1 MYQKYVKRIFDFIF
15 AIILLLIL
23 SPLFI
28 IVAIAIK
35 IDSKGLVFF
44 KQERSGQHG
53 KAFKVY
59 KFRTMINNAEKIG
72 SGLYTDS
79 TDPRITRVGKFL
91 RKTSIDELPQ
101 IINIIRGEMSFIGP
115 RPVPAGHLKKFNVD
129 DSQRLKVLP
138 GITGWAQVNGRNIL
152 TWPEK
157 NEKDIWYVNNISLLL
172 DIKIIFM
179 TIKVILFK
187 EGVYSGRYANM
198 VKDNNEKESKTI

>member
-1 MYQKYVKRIFDFIF
+1 MYEKHVKRIFDFIF

-28 IVAIAIK
+28 IVAIAIN
-35 IDSKGLVFF
+35 IDSKGPVFF

-53 KAFKVY
+53 KVFNVY

-79 TDPRITRVGKFL
+79 TDPRITRVGEFL

-101 IINIIRGEMSFIGP
+101 LINIIKGEMSFIGP
-115 RPVPAGHLKKFNVD
+115 RPVPMGNLDEFNID
-129 DSQRLKVLP
+129 ETERLKVKP
-138 GITGWAQVNGRNIL
+138 GITGWAQVNGRNTL

-187 EGVYSGRYANM
+187 EGVYSGRYASM
-198 VKDNNEKESKTI
+198 VKDNNQKESKTI